1 MFTQVL
7 TIARN
12 TLTESIRQ
20 PIFIVL
26 ILLGGL
32 LLGFTPTF
40 AAYTLEHGRGDNK
53 MLIDL
58 SFGSIFLVGLL
69 LASFTATSVLS
80 KEIEN
85 KTVLTVISKPVARPM
100 FVLGKFLGVFAAIT
114 LAHLI
119 LCVVFILTLRHGVM
133 QTASDRFDL
142 PVLIFGGLGAVAALG
157 LSAWGNY
164 YLSWP
169 FNSTLVKAL
178 AVAGLV
184 ALGLVLVISPE
195 WEIQSPT
202 AEFYKHE
209 GELGQIALGLLMLL
223 QAVMILTAVAIAC
236 STRLGQVMTLG
247 ACFAVQFLGLAAD
260 AASKAADKKVGL
272 EVQASYFESFGQIFA
287 AQADLGVKFVA
298 VVMKIAYG
306 IAPNFHFLFTAD
318 AITQGNAFDAPY
330 VISVTGYSAVYTLA
344 VLCVGVVLFQT
355 REVS

>member
-20 PIFIVL
+20 PIFVVL

-32 LLGFTPTF
+32 VLGFTPTF

-58 SFGSIFLVGLL
+58 SMGSIFTIGLL
-69 LASFTATSVLS
+69 LASFTATGVLS

-100 FVLGKFLGVFAAIT
+100 FVLGKFLGVFAAIS

-119 LCVVFILTLRHGVM
+119 LCIVFILTLRHGVM
-133 QTASDRFDL
+133 QTASDKFDL
-142 PVLIFGGLGAVAALG
+142 PVLIFGGLGALGALG
-157 LSAWGNY
+157 LAAWGNY
-164 YLSWP
+164 YLGWP

-178 AVAGLV
+178 GVAGVV
-184 ALGLVLVISPE
+184 ALGLVLVISPQ
-195 WEIQSPT
+195 WQLQSPMHEF
-202 AEFYKHE
+202 AEHE
-209 GELGQIALGLLMLL
+209 GELGQIALALVMLL
-223 QAVMILTAVAIAC
+223 EAVMILTAVAIAC

-247 ACFAVQFLGLAAD
+247 VCFAVQFLGLAVD
-260 AASKAADKKVGL
+260 AASKAADKKAGL
-272 EVQASYFESFGQIFA
+272 EVQASYFESFGQILA
-287 AQADLGVKFVA
+287 AQADAGVKMVA
-298 VVMKIAYG
+298 VVLKIVYG
-306 IAPNFHFLFTAD
+306 LTPNFHFLFTAD
-318 AITQGNAFDAPY
+318 AITQGNPFDAGY
-330 VISVTGYSAVYTLA
+330 VLSVSVYSVIYTLA
-344 VLCVGVVLFQT
+344 VLCIGVVLFQT